1 MIDKIKKF
9 LEIALYLIIVLLPL
23 ILLVLYLIVY
33 FYALFEYGGRPI
45 SEIPTWAWWLLQNRG
60 GK

>member
-1 MIDKIKKF
+1 MIDKIKEF
-9 LEIALYLIIVLLPL
+9 LGNALCVIIVFLPL
-23 ILLVLYLIVY
+23 ILLVLYFVVY
-33 FYALFEYGGRPI
+33 FYALFEYGGRPV

>member
-1 MIDKIKKF
+1 MIDKIKEF
-9 LEIALYLIIVLLPL
+9 LANALCVIIILLPL
-23 ILLVLYLIVY
+23 ILLVLYFVVY
-33 FYALFEYGGRPI
+33 FYALFKYGGRPI

>member
-1 MIDKIKKF
+1 MLDKIKEF
-9 LEIALYLIIVLLPL
+9 LTTTLCLIIVLLPL
-23 ILLVLYLIVY
+23 ILLVLYFIVY